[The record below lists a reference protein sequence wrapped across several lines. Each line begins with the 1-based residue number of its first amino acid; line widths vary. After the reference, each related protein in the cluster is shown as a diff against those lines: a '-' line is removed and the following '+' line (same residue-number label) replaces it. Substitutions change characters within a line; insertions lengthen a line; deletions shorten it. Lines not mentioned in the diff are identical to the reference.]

1 MKIKANFCAEVRCK
15 MEAEMIIG
23 YARCSTDSQDTT
35 GQIDQLRSAGA
46 DKVYSENVSGVVT
59 ERRELAKAIAT
70 LTSGDLLVVT
80 KLDRL
85 ARSTRDLLNTIAV
98 ITETGAGFKVLD
110 NPAMDT
116 TSAHGRLL
124 LNILGSIAEFERE
137 LIKSRTGEGRAR
149 AKLRGVRFGRKP
161 KLTQFQIE
169 EAVARKAKGEP
180 LSDIGRSYGVS
191 HSTISRL

>member
-1 MKIKANFCAEVRCK
+1 
-15 MEAEMIIG
+15 MEDTMTIIG
-23 YARCSTDSQDTT
+23 YARCSTEQQDVE
-35 GQIDQLRSAGA
+35 GQIASLRQAGA
-46 DKVYSENVSGVVT
+46 TQVFAEKVSGAVT
-59 ERRELAKAIAT
+59 DRRELAKAIAS
-70 LTSGDLLVVT
+70 LTRGDLLVVT

-98 ITETGAGFKVLD
+98 VSAKGAGFRVLD

-124 LNILGSIAEFERE
+124 LSVLGSIAEFERE

-161 KLTQFQIE
+161 ALTQFQID
-169 EAVARKAKGEP
+169 EALKRREAGET
-180 LSDIGRSYGVS
+180 LADIGRTFGVS
-191 HSTISRL
+191 HSTISRLG